1 MANVFF
7 PQLAD
12 LSLGYSPLCDLV
24 GGLMSQD
31 DPFPCELLVGG
42 TESVPCLCPVE
53 HENSWVLEFTQAS
66 KQAKCPQEPPGL
78 GREELSFR

>member
-31 DPFPCELLVGG
+31 DPFPCELLEGG
-42 TESVPCLCPVE
+42 TESVPCLCPGE
-53 HENSWVLEFTQAS
+53 HG
-66 KQAKCPQEPPGL
+66 K
-78 GREELSFR
+78 